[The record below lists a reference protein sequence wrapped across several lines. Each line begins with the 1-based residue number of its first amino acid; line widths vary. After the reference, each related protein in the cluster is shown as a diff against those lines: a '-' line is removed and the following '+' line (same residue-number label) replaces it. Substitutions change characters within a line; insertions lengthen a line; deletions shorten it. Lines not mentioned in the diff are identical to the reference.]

1 MFTKLANEI
10 DFSDIEAFCREWG
23 EGVRVEYKSK
33 TTTESLRKTI
43 SSFANTQGG
52 ILIIGVDADKECNK
66 ARFPIQGIPNDGGI
80 EEWIVQ
86 SATDGIYPSIL
97 PEVIICD
104 VPGETGNVVVVVRV
118 EESQQAPHAIQNT
131 DRLYIRVA
139 SVTQPHKPK
148 DESKIKDAGID
159 RIEYLLKRR
168 EEPQRITR
176 QILERIEERVRNHCS
191 HLDAPNLELIAR
203 PVFPYR
209 PVITAPEIHE
219 YMVLDP
225 AIPTTDRNID
235 LMTRRV
241 TGGVRH
247 VDDRNGF
254 SYTEWNEYGIF
265 YRREILSWKPWLDY
279 NTSSNSPVDTGNY
292 LDADDIAASIFKHI
306 GTSKYFLQRCKYF
319 GNIEISVRIFHI
331 YRRKLKFPYDQH
343 PIDTVERESAE
354 SEVAASIQCLPRD
367 LIKADSYAEILMGL
381 LADLFWVFNV
391 CENQDQ
397 WRSWWRKYVAEKV
410 GR

>member
-1 MFTKLANEI
+1 MFTKLASEI
-10 DFSDIEAFCREWG
+10 NFDDIEAFCREWG

-33 TTTESLRKTI
+33 IAHIPKVI

-52 ILIIGVDADKECNK
+52 ILIIGVAADKERNQVI
-66 ARFPIQGIPNDGGI
+66 FPIQGIPNEGGI
-80 EEWIVQ
+80 EERVVQ
-86 SATDGIYPSIL
+86 SAITGIHPPVR
-97 PEVIICD
+97 PEVIIRD
-104 VPGETGNVVVVVRV
+104 VPGDTGSVVVVVRV
-118 EESQQAPHAIQNT
+118 GESQEAPHAIQNST
-131 DRLYIRVA
+131 KVYVREG
-139 SVTQPHKPK
+139 SVTQPYELA
-148 DESKIKDAGID
+148 DIG
-159 RIEYLLKRR
+159 RIEHLLKRR
-168 EEPQRITR
+168 DEPQRISGR
-176 QILERIEERVRNHCS
+176 ILGQIAERVRNYKS
-191 HLDAPNLELIAR
+191 QLQNPNIELLAR

-209 PVITAPEIHE
+209 PVITPPEIHE

-254 SYTEWNEYGIF
+254 SYTELNEYGIF

-319 GNIEISVRIFHI
+319 GNIEISVRIFQI

-343 PIDTVERESAE
+343 LIDTVERESAE
-354 SEVAASIQCLPRD
+354 SEVAASIQCMPQD
-367 LIKADSYAEILMGL
+367 LSKADSYAEILMGL

-391 CENQDQ
+391 RENQDQ